1 MATNEE
7 LALLIQQGHK
17 EYISELWANCYK
29 LLYMLSDKFYFA
41 RTERLAACGYAQE
54 DLYQGCFFVMLKMV
68 EAYDPEKGYKF
79 TSYAG
84 WHLKNYLQRTVLGYD
99 QHVKGIRK
107 PLNISDTIDGPIRS
121 KKDGSD
127 TDTLVI
133 DTLIDDTAE
142 LAFESAEDEV
152 YNTQLHN
159 ALEQGI
165 QTLSDEQQAVIR
177 EMFYNSNTYVGTSDL
192 LGLSVEGVRQRERY
206 ALRNLRTYNA
216 KTKRLDSFRD
226 DIIDTAYGGVS
237 VSAFKNRQAS
247 SVESTVERLERERE
261 RMEQI
266 KRECQENI
274 RRTQEILAR
283 LGQYAV

>member
-41 RTERLAACGYAQE
+41 RTERLAACGYTQE

-107 PLNISDTIDGPIRS
+107 PLNISDTIYEPIRS

-127 TDTLVI
+127 TDRLVV

-142 LAFESAEDEV
+142 RALCLRIGFIV
-152 YNTQLHN
+152 QPTVN
-159 ALEQGI
+159 ARPNLP
-165 QTLSDEQQAVIR
+165 
-177 EMFYNSNTYVGTSDL
+177 FYKLGKVNSL
-192 LGLSVEGVRQRERY
+192 LNKKSL
-206 ALRNLRTYNA
+206 
-216 KTKRLDSFRD
+216 KT
-226 DIIDTAYGGVS
+226 AQV
-237 VSAFKNRQAS
+237 
-247 SVESTVERLERERE
+247 
-261 RMEQI
+261 
-266 KRECQENI
+266 
-274 RRTQEILAR
+274 
-283 LGQYAV
+283 